1 MNAVHGL
8 AVALKSSAVKNAG
21 KKGARVRG
29 CLDGTNTLDLV
40 GVRGGSMPD
49 EGPAQ
54 RFVYNNLSITFFVE
68 DINFNRLVGDQSSGN
83 SHINLVC

>member
-1 MNAVHGL
+1 MAEIHL
-8 AVALKSSAVKNAG
+8 ISSESAAAL
-21 KKGARVRG
+21 
-29 CLDGTNTLDLV
+29 C
-40 GVRGGSMPD
+40 PD

-68 DINFNRLVGDQSSGN
+68 DVNFNRLVGDQSSGN